1 MADPIDPAP
10 DDNLYRW
17 QTLLQ
22 RSHEPVFLLNRRRQI
37 VFVNR
42 AWEQLTTIPAA
53 QAINLSC
60 KRTRNADPLA
70 ALAAA
75 LSPPTAV
82 RDGQAG
88 RLRRLLPVAG
98 GARISVEIDFLPL
111 LGDHGLLGIIGKL
124 TARQPTTPT
133 APVPLPEKLHS
144 LRESLVHRYRFDLL
158 TAETPAM
165 QRVVEQ
171 ARLAS
176 QTRASVLLTGERGT
190 GKQSLA
196 RTIHHQGMT
205 RELPFVAL
213 DCAGLPSMAVT
224 AVLFGPD
231 GMAQR
236 PGVGTVFLG
245 HVSALPREVQAQ
257 LADWVAE
264 PEPNRPRVIASLVG
278 QMEQEIE
285 QGRLLHE
292 LACSLATIAIPLPPL
307 RDRLAELPLL
317 IQAILDRA
325 NAERTRP
332 IQTLSKEATEA
343 IRAHAWPGNLR
354 ELRSVLESASA
365 HSTTDR
371 IDVTDLP
378 SYFRARMQLEQ
389 TAGRAPLK
397 PIPLKQLLE
406 QVERRLIEMALRRAK
421 GKKGRAARILAIWR
435 PLLLRRMKKLG
446 IPEE

>member
-10 DDNLYRW
+10 DAELYRW

-22 RSHEPVFLLNRRRQI
+22 RSREPVFLLNRRRQI

-42 AWEQLTTIPAA
+42 AWEQLTAIPAA
-53 QAINLSC
+53 QAINLAC
-60 KRTRNADPLA
+60 KRSRSADPLA

-75 LSPPTAV
+75 LAPPTAV
-82 RDGQAG
+82 REGQAG
-88 RLRRLLPVAG
+88 RLRRLLPMPGGSRVA
-98 GARISVEIDFLPL
+98 VEIDFFPL
-111 LGDHGLLGIIGKL
+111 LGNHGLLGILGKL
-124 TARQPTTPT
+124 TARQPA
-133 APVPLPEKLHS
+133 APSDSVPLPEKLNA
-144 LRESLVHRYRFDLL
+144 LRESLVHRFRFELL
-158 TAETPAM
+158 AAESPAM
-165 QRVVEQ
+165 QRAVEQ

-196 RTIHHQGMT
+196 RTIHHQGIT
-205 RELPFVAL
+205 REQPFIAL

-231 GMAQR
+231 GLAHR
-236 PGVGTVFLG
+236 PSVGTLFLG

-257 LADWVAE
+257 IADWLAE
-264 PEPNRPRVIASLVG
+264 PESNRPRVIGSVIG
-278 QMEQEIE
+278 PTEQEIE

-292 LACSLATIAIPLPPL
+292 LACSLATIPIRLPPL

-317 IQAILDRA
+317 IQGIVDRT
-325 NAERTRP
+325 NADRP
-332 IQTLSKEATEA
+332 RPMQGVGKEAMEA

-354 ELRSVLESASA
+354 ELRAVLETAAA
-365 HSTTDR
+365 HATTDR
-371 IDVTDLP
+371 IELADLP
-378 SYFRARMQLEQ
+378 ASVRTRLQLDQ
-389 TAGRAPLK
+389 ASGRPALK
-397 PIPLKQLLE
+397 PLPLRQLLE